1 MGDRRS
7 DAGGLDLGE
16 SCRNQR
22 AGAAGTAG
30 TGTGAVAGDFRENS
44 DVLLRY
50 QIKAPPPTTAAK
62 VNKTMRMPRQD
73 FMRRFLKRSMVAS

>member
-7 DAGGLDLGE
+7 DAGGRGSGE

-30 TGTGAVAGDFRENS
+30 IGVGAVAGDFRENS

-50 QIKAPPPTTAAK
+50 QINAPPPTTAMK
-62 VNKTMRMPRQD
+62 VKKTMRIPRQD
-73 FMRRFLKRSMVAS
+73 FMRRFLRRSAVAS